1 MPRLQKSLERPRKAA
16 RQPRPKELSEKHRK
30 DEPQSIQPMWRHLI
44 WAAATAAASRRDEPR
59 FAALACH
66 ERRPWCVA
74 SEPDEDRLLAVD
86 LAKKDV
92 VVVWSG
98 RAAPRTAGSVRDARL
113 VEPRGL
119 ALARNGSILLVGTAN
134 GLRALDVATLA
145 VRRRRQSRPAFETT
159 RMRAVCVRLRLSP
172 TVVGVSAGASVGG

>member
-74 SEPDEDRLLAVD
+74 SEPDEDRLLALRLVAFPVFERPSPHQ
-86 LAKKDV
+86 LLGRR
-92 VVVWSG
+92 G
-98 RAAPRTAGSVRDARL
+98 RAALDLTRL
-113 VEPRGL
+113 TTPFRPE
-119 ALARNGSILLVGTAN
+119 
-134 GLRALDVATLA
+134 RAD
-145 VRRRRQSRPAFETT
+145 S
-159 RMRAVCVRLRLSP
+159 
-172 TVVGVSAGASVGG
+172 SVGLGEVDV